1 MNLFYY
7 FFLIYNLTHILILI
21 LSQARCGGRIL
32 HLSSYVEGILC
43 QKPRHLDQILQRID
57 EDEEEKNEIIEEE
70 EKRRKENTRNEDEIL
85 DEGNEIINENK
96 EISKK
101 GFRSLFRW
109 ASKYD
114 SDCIGEIIE
123 KTINLHT
130 TAGFALLIHPNK
142 EIVDRDYHR
151 LIELQKDMY
160 EV

>member
-1 MNLFYY
+1 M
-7 FFLIYNLTHILILI
+7 
-21 LSQARCGGRIL
+21 
-32 HLSSYVEGILC
+32 
-43 QKPRHLDQILQRID
+43 D
-57 EDEEEKNEIIEEE
+57 EDEEEKKDEEIEEKNRNDNGGNLNEKNEKNEIM
-70 EKRRKENTRNEDEIL
+70 
-85 DEGNEIINENK
+85 NENI

-114 SDCIGEIIE
+114 FDCIGEIIE